1 MCGQRC
7 GSRCTASV
15 SRPYSNFTSF
25 SLTMMLAF
33 HTGSTNTASQGS
45 QSHMAE
51 CRNCGLLQIQPP
63 VDRRDVVF
71 CSRCNTQ
78 LEHGAG
84 KSLDATLACSAAI
97 MLLLIPPWPAPFLTA
112 SALGTT
118 RTSFLPMSV
127 SVVWRDGSPLLALCV
142 FLFVLTF
149 PLIRFGALTAVLL
162 TLRLGRRLAW
172 QTHAFRIC
180 NALQVWA
187 MLDVFLLGLMV
198 AYFRLRSSLEVT
210 LGAGAICF
218 IIAGLLSLGAR
229 ATLAKAQV
237 WRLISPDRRLIR
249 EPSMVCL
256 SCELVMPRAGGA
268 TICPRCHAVVT
279 ARKKNPYSR
288 SIALLLASGLM
299 YLPANIYPIA
309 TIPIDLR
316 PTSYTVLGGVI
327 DLVRSHLLG
336 LAALVFTASFTIPLL
351 KMLGLAWCASSAMCG
366 SRRFLVGKTRVYRVV
381 EEIGRWSM
389 VDPLT
394 IACFVPVLQFNALID
409 GHAEPAVVPFSAV
422 VILTTLAVQLFD
434 PRRMWDAAEKNR

>member
-1 MCGQRC
+1 
-7 GSRCTASV
+7 
-15 SRPYSNFTSF
+15 
-25 SLTMMLAF
+25 
-33 HTGSTNTASQGS
+33 
-45 QSHMAE
+45 MAE
-51 CRNCGLLQIQPP
+51 CRNCGLLQIQPR
-63 VDRRDVVF
+63 VERHDIVF
-71 CSRCNTQ
+71 CSRCKTQ
-78 LEHGAG
+78 LEHSAG

-97 MLLLIPPWPAPFLTA
+97 MLLLIPAWTAPFLTA
-112 SALGTT
+112 AALGAT

-127 SVVWRDGSPLLALCV
+127 IVVWQDGSPLLALCV

-149 PLIRFGALTAVLL
+149 PLIRFGAMTAVLL
-162 TLRLGRRLAW
+162 SLRLGRRPAWLA
-172 QTHAFRIC
+172 QAFRIC

-218 IIAGLLSLGAR
+218 MIAGLLSLVAR
-229 ATLAKAQV
+229 ATLDKARI
-237 WRLISPDRRLIR
+237 WRLISPDRRSIR
-249 EPSMVCL
+249 GPAMVCL
-256 SCELVMPRAGGA
+256 SCELVMPCADGA
-268 TICPRCHAVVT
+268 ASCPRCRAVVT
-279 ARKKNPYSR
+279 ARKVNPYSR
-288 SIALLLASGLM
+288 SMALLLAAGLM

-327 DLVRSHLLG
+327 DLVRSHLVG

-366 SRRFLVGKTRVYRVV
+366 SCRFLVGKTRVFRIV

-409 GHAEPAVVPFSAV
+409 GHAEAAVVPFAAV

-434 PRRMWDAAEKNR
+434 PRRMWDAAEKSP

>member
-1 MCGQRC
+1 
-7 GSRCTASV
+7 
-15 SRPYSNFTSF
+15 
-25 SLTMMLAF
+25 
-33 HTGSTNTASQGS
+33 
-45 QSHMAE
+45 MAE
-51 CRNCGLLQIQPP
+51 CRNCGLLQTQPP
-63 VDRRDVVF
+63 VERRDIVY
-71 CSRCNTQ
+71 CSRCMTQ
-78 LEHGAG
+78 LEHSAG

-97 MLLLIPPWPAPFLTA
+97 MLLLIPAWTAAFLTA

-149 PLIRFGALTAVLL
+149 PLIRFGTLTAVLL
-162 TLRLGRRLAW
+162 TLRMGQRPAW

-218 IIAGLLSLGAR
+218 TIAGLLSLVAR
-229 ATLAKAQV
+229 ATLDKPQV
-237 WRLISPDRRLIR
+237 WRLISPDRRWIR
-249 EPSMVCL
+249 GPSMVCL
-256 SCELVMPRAGGA
+256 SCELVMPRVGGA
-268 TICPRCHAVVT
+268 TICPRCHAVVA
-279 ARKKNPYSR
+279 ARKRNPYSR
-288 SIALLLASGLM
+288 SMALLLAAGLM

-309 TIPIDLR
+309 TIPIGLR

-366 SRRFLVGKTRVYRVV
+366 SGRFLVGKTRVYRVV

-409 GHAEPAVVPFSAV
+409 GHAEPAVIPFSAV

-434 PRRMWDAAEKNR
+434 PRRMWDVAKRSP

>member
-1 MCGQRC
+1 MLRALHVVRTATPGTDSQRHF
-7 GSRCTASV
+7 V
-15 SRPYSNFTSF
+15 
-25 SLTMMLAF
+25 
-33 HTGSTNTASQGS
+33 
-45 QSHMAE
+45 E

-63 VDRRDVVF
+63 VERREIVS
-71 CSRCNTQ
+71 CSRCRTQ
-78 LEHGAG
+78 LEHSAG

-97 MLLLIPPWPAPFLTA
+97 LLLLIPAWTAPFLTA
-112 SALGTT
+112 SALGAT

-127 SVVWRDGSPLLALCV
+127 SVVWSDGSPLLALIVC
-142 FLFVLTF
+142 LFVLTF

-162 TLRLGRRLAW
+162 ALRLEVRPAW
-172 QTHAFRIC
+172 LVPAFRTC
-180 NALQVWA
+180 NALQAWA

-198 AYFRLRSSLEVT
+198 AYFRLRSSLVVS
-210 LGAGAICF
+210 LGPGAICF
-218 IIAGLLSLGAR
+218 IIAGMLSMVAR
-229 ATLAKAQV
+229 ATLDKAQV
-237 WRLISPDRRLIR
+237 WRLIGPDRGSMRA
-249 EPSMVCL
+249 PSMVCS
-256 SCELVMPRAGGA
+256 SCELVMPRADEA
-268 TICPRCHAVVT
+268 KICPRCRASVT

-288 SIALLLASGLM
+288 SMALLLAAGLM

-336 LAALVFTASFTIPLL
+336 LGALVFTASFTIPLL

-366 SRRFLVGKTRVYRVV
+366 SCRFLVGKTRVFRVV

-394 IACFVPVLQFNALID
+394 IACFVPLLQFNALID

-422 VILTTLAVQLFD
+422 VILTTLAVQFFD
-434 PRRMWDAAEKNR
+434 PRKMWDVAGQNR

>member
-1 MCGQRC
+1 
-7 GSRCTASV
+7 
-15 SRPYSNFTSF
+15 
-25 SLTMMLAF
+25 
-33 HTGSTNTASQGS
+33 
-45 QSHMAE
+45 
-51 CRNCGLLQIQPP
+51 
-63 VDRRDVVF
+63 
-71 CSRCNTQ
+71 
-78 LEHGAG
+78 
-84 KSLDATLACSAAI
+84 LDATLACSVGI
-97 MLLLIPPWPAPFLTA
+97 MLLLIPAWTAPFLTA

-162 TLRLGRRLAW
+162 TLRRGQRPAW
-172 QTHAFRIC
+172 QAQAFRIC
-180 NALQVWA
+180 NALQIWA
-187 MLDVFLLGLMV
+187 MLDVFLLGLVV

-218 IIAGLLSLGAR
+218 IVAGLLSLVAR
-229 ATLAKAQV
+229 ATLDKALV
-237 WRLISPDRRLIR
+237 WRLISPDGRLIGG
-249 EPSMVCL
+249 PVMGCL
-256 SCELVMPRAGGA
+256 SCDLVMPQAQRAA
-268 TICPRCHAVVT
+268 ICPRCHAVVT

-288 SIALLLASGLM
+288 SLALLLAAGLM
-299 YLPANIYPIA
+299 YFPANIYPIA

-366 SRRFLVGKTRVYRVV
+366 SCRFLVGKTRVYRVV

-409 GHAEPAVVPFSAV
+409 GHAEPAVIPFSAV

-434 PRRMWDAAEKNR
+434 PRRMWDVAKKSR

>member
-1 MCGQRC
+1 
-7 GSRCTASV
+7 
-15 SRPYSNFTSF
+15 
-25 SLTMMLAF
+25 MLRTLHAGGVI
-33 HTGSTNTASQGS
+33 TPSPSSQ
-45 QSHMAE
+45 HHFVE

-63 VDRRDVVF
+63 VERRDIVS
-71 CSRCNTQ
+71 CSRCKTQ
-78 LEHGAG
+78 LEHSAG

-97 MLLLIPPWPAPFLTA
+97 MLLLIPAWTAPFLTA
-112 SALGTT
+112 SALGAT

-127 SVVWRDGSPLLALCV
+127 SVVWHDGSPLLALIVC
-142 FLFVLTF
+142 LFVLTF
-149 PLIRFGALTAVLL
+149 PLLRFGALTAVLL
-162 TLRLGRRLAW
+162 ALRLGRRPIWL
-172 QTHAFRIC
+172 TPAFRVC

-198 AYFRLRSSLEVT
+198 AYFRLRSSLFVS
-210 LGAGAICF
+210 LAPGAICF
-218 IIAGLLSLGAR
+218 ILAGILSLVAR
-229 ATLAKAQV
+229 ATLDKAQV
-237 WRLISPDRRLIR
+237 WRLIGPDRRSIR
-249 EPSMVCL
+249 GPSMVCL
-256 SCELVMPRAGGA
+256 SCNLVLPQTEGPQ
-268 TICPRCHAVVT
+268 TCPRCRAAVT
-279 ARKKNPYSR
+279 SRKKHPYSR
-288 SIALLLASGLM
+288 SMALLLAAGLL

-309 TIPIDLR
+309 TIPIDLK

-327 DLVRSHLLG
+327 DLVKSHLLG

-351 KMLGLAWCASSAMCG
+351 KMLGLAWCASSAMC
-366 SRRFLVGKTRVYRVV
+366 SSCRFLLGKTRVYRIV